1 MYYKISNGSV
11 TLDGNT
17 ILEDINFCIKNNE
30 HIGLVGRNGAGKT
43 TLLKAITG
51 EYELENGYDE
61 LKIESSN
68 NFKIGYVRQN
78 NIDDPNLKM
87 IDYISSAYSDLIKLE
102 LSIDKL
108 EKKLSI
114 NYDANTINK
123 YDELLAL
130 YEHNGGYKYKKEIE
144 VALKK
149 FGFNESDKTK
159 KLREFSGGQLTKLSL
174 VHLIL
179 SSPDLLILDEPTNH
193 LDMSSIE
200 WLEEYLKNYKK
211 AIIVVSHDRMFLD
224 NVCNVIY
231 DIEFGILKR
240 YEGNYSYY
248 VKKKEEDY
256 IKWLKDYEFQQKE
269 IKRLQDIADKFRYK
283 PTKAKMAMSKL
294 KQIERMTI
302 IGKPTS
308 SNTKTFSI
316 NFSPEERCYRDI
328 LKVKN
333 LSIGYDR
340 VLTKINLS
348 IERGDKLGI
357 IGNNGIG
364 KSTFVKTIVGAID
377 PLGGKYAFGDRV
389 TIGYFSQQFENLNF
403 EHTVYDEIDESFP
416 YMTPNEIRN
425 LLGAFEFSKD
435 EVFKKIKD
443 LSGGEKVRVSLC
455 KILNSRPNLLILDEP
470 TNHLDL
476 ISKERIEKLLKE
488 YKGTIIM
495 VSHDRYLINNIC
507 NKLLVL
513 EKCSST
519 LYNYG
524 YKEYLEQKKKEDTSE
539 SGKEVKKKVKK
550 VIDFNL
556 NKKIKSLEREIEKLE
571 SKVQQLKNEL
581 LNEDVYMDINKST
594 LIKKEIEELEA
605 LADSKTKEWDKL
617 TSDI

>member
-193 LDMSSIE
+193 LD
-200 WLEEYLKNYKK
+200 
-211 AIIVVSHDRMFLD
+211 
-224 NVCNVIY
+224 
-231 DIEFGILKR
+231 
-240 YEGNYSYY
+240 
-248 VKKKEEDY
+248 
-256 IKWLKDYEFQQKE
+256 
-269 IKRLQDIADKFRYK
+269 
-283 PTKAKMAMSKL
+283 
-294 KQIERMTI
+294 
-302 IGKPTS
+302 
-308 SNTKTFSI
+308 
-316 NFSPEERCYRDI
+316 
-328 LKVKN
+328 
-333 LSIGYDR
+333 
-340 VLTKINLS
+340 
-348 IERGDKLGI
+348 
-357 IGNNGIG
+357 
-364 KSTFVKTIVGAID
+364 
-377 PLGGKYAFGDRV
+377 
-389 TIGYFSQQFENLNF
+389 
-403 EHTVYDEIDESFP
+403 
-416 YMTPNEIRN
+416 
-425 LLGAFEFSKD
+425 
-435 EVFKKIKD
+435 
-443 LSGGEKVRVSLC
+443 
-455 KILNSRPNLLILDEP
+455 
-470 TNHLDL
+470 L

-495 VSHDRYLINNIC
+495 VSHDRYLTNNIC

-556 NKKIKSLEREIEKLE
+556 NKKIKSLEKEIEKLE
-571 SKVQQLKNEL
+571 NMIDKLKNEL
-581 LNEDVYMDINKST
+581 LSEVVYMDINKST